1 MREKKFQTDSTIKK
15 KIEEIKFQ
23 NVSQF
28 YSYIDSEAPSK
39 EEMILGLNWLFQLNI
54 QYWLKELDILFC
66 SITPTNL
73 GQFSKPGID
82 LKSASLTFSKH
93 PLHIQF
99 HQVLDEI
106 LKVKDTWYQSFIFMI
121 NDLLEMKI
129 TEIWTICSKNGSVYH
144 QRYQYQ
150 QE

>member
-1 MREKKFQTDSTIKK
+1 MCFGFILP
-15 KIEEIKFQ
+15 IKFCKFK
-23 NVSQF
+23 NW
-28 YSYIDSEAPSK
+28 
-39 EEMILGLNWLFQLNI
+39 ILGEKSFTYYVIKNEYTYGKLKYDGSMIDCI
-54 QYWLKELDILFC
+54 QYWQKELHILFC

-82 LKSASLTFSKH
+82 LKSASLTFLKH

-121 NDLLEMKI
+121 IDLLEMKI